1 MIRVLLVDD
10 HAMVRTGIAA
20 MLAVTDDIEVVGQ
33 AADGARPPWPR
44 SRTAARTSS

>member
-20 MLAVTDDIEVVGQ
+20 LLAVTDDIEVVGQ
-33 AADGARPPWPR
+33 AVDGARPPWPQ
-44 SRTAARTSS
+44 SRTPTPT